1 MSAPV
6 TTPRLIG
13 DFFLTRD
20 ERTSPVWA
28 SVRGHLQR
36 MLEEKR
42 TANDNPK
49 LTDVETATLR
59 GHIQLLKAFLALGN
73 EPPESVASG
82 ARPRPRIDLG
92 AKYG

>member
-1 MSAPV
+1 MMA
-6 TTPRLIG
+6 PRLLE
-13 DFFLTRD
+13 DSFLTRE

-28 SVRGHLQR
+28 SVRNHLQR

-42 TANDNPK
+42 KENDNPK
-49 LTDVETATLR
+49 LTDVETAALR
-59 GHIQLLKAFLALGN
+59 GHIQMLKAFLVLGT
-73 EPPESVASG
+73 EPSKSMAPD

>member
-1 MSAPV
+1 MSAP
-6 TTPRLIG
+6 RLVE
-13 DFFLTRD
+13 DSFLTRE
-20 ERTSPVWA
+20 ERASPIWA
-28 SVRGHLQR
+28 SVRNHLQR

-59 GHIQLLKAFLALGN
+59 GHIQMLKAFIALGN
-73 EPPESVASG
+73 EPPQSVAPD